1 MNRTNLALFDFDG
14 TITSK
19 DTLFEFCRFKVG
31 NTRFV
36 IGLAFLAPILILQ
49 RLKIISAQRAKE
61 RFLNY
66 FIGTL
71 PQEKFN
77 GLCQLFA
84 DQKLPALV
92 RKGALDTINQHKT
105 NGTRIIIVSASPENW
120 IKPWANPLGI
130 EVIATK
136 LVVSNGSISGKING
150 KNCNG
155 GEKVNRIKNEVN
167 LEHYAIIAAYGDS
180 QGDIPMLRLAH
191 QPYFRPFRD
200 KK

>member
-49 RLKIISAQRAKE
+49 RLKVISAQRAKE

-77 GLCQLFA
+77 GLCQSFA
-84 DQKLPALV
+84 DKKIPALV
-92 RKGALDTINQHKT
+92 RKGALDTLNQYKT

-130 EVIATK
+130 EVIATR
-136 LVVSNGSISGKING
+136 LVVSNGSISGKIDG

-155 GEKVNRIKNEVN
+155 DEKVNRIKNEVN
-167 LEHYAIIAAYGDS
+167 PEHYAIITAYGDS
-180 QGDIPMLRLAH
+180 TGDVPMLNLAH
-191 QPYFRPFRD
+191 QKFFKPFRD

>member
-49 RLKIISAQRAKE
+49 RLKVISAQRAKE

-77 GLCQLFA
+77 GLCQSFA
-84 DQKLPALV
+84 DKKIPALV
-92 RKGALDTINQHKT
+92 RKGAVATLNQYKT

-136 LVVSNGSISGKING
+136 LVVSNGSISGKIDG

-155 GEKVNRIKNEVN
+155 DEKVNRIKNEVN
-167 LEHYAIIAAYGDS
+167 LELHPIIAAYGDS
-180 QGDIPMLRLAH
+180 TGDVPMLNLAH
-191 QPYFRPFRD
+191 QKFFKPFRD